1 MPGILDQRLGEKTEQ
16 DIEPTTDS
24 RSEDY
29 MTEED
34 IREIDAIEKM
44 MSEESFQ
51 LEKKRGKL
59 FRRLSTVFLT
69 IACTY
74 LVILIYGSFI
84 TEFYYDGSG
93 KIAPVIMTVSDISA
107 KNEYNNIIGMYL
119 QTRSL
124 Y

>member
-16 DIEPTTDS
+16 DIEPTTASPPEPDTNS

-51 LEKKRGKL
+51 LEKKERKTIPKAVNGFPYYCL
-59 FRRLSTVFLT
+59 YLSGNP
-69 IACTY
+69 Y
-74 LVILIYGSFI
+74 LWF
-84 TEFYYDGSG
+84 FYYR
-93 KIAPVIMTVSDISA
+93 I
-107 KNEYNNIIGMYL
+107 L
-119 QTRSL
+119 L
-124 Y
+124 

>member
-16 DIEPTTDS
+16 DIEPTTASPPEPDTNS

-84 TEFYYDGSG
+84 LPRTN
-93 KIAPVIMTVSDISA
+93 T
-107 KNEYNNIIGMYL
+107 II
-119 QTRSL
+119 
-124 Y
+124 